1 MKNKICV
8 IFTGGTIGSFA
19 SGGTVDLR
27 REDKSVLLALY
38 RARYGENIIFDELRP
53 LNILSENV
61 QPCDLKKMA
70 DCVRGVDKDAYDG
83 IIVTH
88 GTDTLCFTAN
98 LFSQLFCDIKIPLVF
113 VSALY
118 PLNDKR
124 SKGVENFAG
133 AVDFI
138 RSADYGGVFVSFQNG
153 GEGCKIHLASRL
165 VTASQFSGEYGSIL
179 NVHYG
184 EMRDGAFVY
193 HRHPLNPLPAQLKE
207 ERAPCAAQELC
218 TDMVT
223 IQAHSLLN
231 FDFYRFTDVKP
242 KAVMVQLYHSGT
254 VCTEGKE
261 ANFKNF
267 LAYCKGLGIEVV
279 IAPVDS
285 RARTYESALGLA
297 EMCTVA
303 YDISFEMAT
312 AKVLLALGSG
322 LSIGE
327 ELQHNHFFEKLLPQA

>member
-1 MKNKICV
+1 MKNRICV
-8 IFTGGTIGSFA
+8 IFTGGTIGSRTL
-19 SGGTVDLR
+19 GDNVDLR
-27 REDKSVLLALY
+27 CEDKSLLLELY
-38 RARYGENIIFDELRP
+38 AARYGKTVEFDELRP

-61 QPCDLKKMA
+61 QPSDLEKMA
-70 DCVRGVDKDAYDG
+70 DCVRGVNKSDYDG

-98 LFSQLFCDIKIPLVF
+98 LFSQIFCDIEIPVVF

-118 PLNDKR
+118 PLDDDR
-124 SKGVENFAG
+124 SRGVENFAN

-138 RSADYGGVFVSFQNG
+138 ETVDFGGVFVSFENH
-153 GEGCKIHLASRL
+153 GENCKIHLASRL
-165 VTASQFSGEYGSIL
+165 IAATEISGDYNSIL
-179 NVHYG
+179 NVHFG
-184 EMRDGAFVY
+184 EMVNGSFIYNENA
-193 HRHPLNPLPAQLKE
+193 LNPTFEELRKKRPPCTAQK
-207 ERAPCAAQELC
+207 LC
-218 TDMVT
+218 MDMVT

-231 FDFYRFTDVKP
+231 FDFYRFTEVKP

-267 LAYCKGLGIEVV
+267 LKYCKNLGIEVV

-285 RARTYESALGLA
+285 RARTYGSAIGLTDA
-297 EMCTVA
+297 CITA

-322 LSIGE
+322 KSIE
-327 ELQHNHFFEKLLPQA
+327 DELEKNNFFEKLY

>member
-1 MKNKICV
+1 MKNRICV
-8 IFTGGTIGSFA
+8 IFTGGTIGSRTL
-19 SGGTVDLR
+19 GDNVDLR
-27 REDKSVLLALY
+27 CEDKSFLLELYAVL
-38 RARYGENIIFDELRP
+38 YGKTVEFDELRP

-61 QPCDLKKMA
+61 QPSDLEKMA
-70 DCVRGVDKDAYDG
+70 DCVRGVNKSDYDG
-83 IIVTH
+83 IIITH

-98 LFSQLFCDIKIPLVF
+98 LFSQIFCDIEIPVVF

-118 PLNDKR
+118 PLDDDR
-124 SKGVENFAG
+124 SRGVENFAN

-138 RSADYGGVFVSFQNG
+138 ETVDFGGVFVSFENH
-153 GEGCKIHLASRL
+153 GENCKIHLASRL
-165 VTASQFSGEYGSIL
+165 IAATEISGDYNSIL
-179 NVHYG
+179 NVHFG
-184 EMRDGAFVY
+184 EMVNGSFIYNENA
-193 HRHPLNPLPAQLKE
+193 LNPTFEELRKKRPPCTAQK
-207 ERAPCAAQELC
+207 LC
-218 TDMVT
+218 MDMVT

-231 FDFYRFTDVKP
+231 FDFYRFTEVKP

-267 LAYCKGLGIEVV
+267 LKYCKDLGIEVV

-285 RARTYESALGLA
+285 RARTYGSAIGLTDV
-297 EMCTVA
+297 CITA

-322 LSIGE
+322 KSIEE
-327 ELQHNHFFEKLLPQA
+327 ELEKNNFFEKLY